1 MKHSMY
7 LVRTAQGWYQLRY
20 STTHEVLGCGTDVQ
34 VLLNTARKYVLKYR
48 KVQYF
53 NKAVHELTYRH
64 VPKEGEKIRREY
76 EYEHRDRYLNE
87 LLKSTIST
95 ALEDVKHDTPL
106 NRVKKRIKR
115 VVANIEPVEHPVTET
130 EPEPAYRRTMHKTV
144 VRLKPLHHN

>member
-7 LVRTAQGWYQLRY
+7 LVRTSQGWYQLRY

-53 NKAVHELTYRH
+53 NRVVHELTYRH

-87 LLKSTIST
+87 LLESTIST
-95 ALEDVKHDTPL
+95 ALEEVKHDTPL
-106 NRVKKRIKR
+106 NRIKKRIKR
-115 VVANIEPVEHPVTET
+115 VVASTEPVVQLVTET
-130 EPEPAYRRTMHKTV
+130 EPEPVHRRTTHKTIA
-144 VRLKPLHHN
+144 RLKPLHL

>member
-7 LVRTAQGWYQLRY
+7 LARTAQGWYQLRY

-53 NKAVHELTYRH
+53 NRAVHELTYRH
-64 VPKEGEKIRREY
+64 IPKEGEKIRREY

-87 LLKSTIST
+87 LLESTIST
-95 ALEDVKHDTPL
+95 ALEEVKHDTPL

-115 VVANIEPVEHPVTET
+115 VVASTEPVEHPVNTPVEH
-130 EPEPAYRRTMHKTV
+130 PVCRRSAHNTLS
-144 VRLKPLHHN
+144 RLKPLHRN

>member
-115 VVANIEPVEHPVTET
+115 VVANIEPIVHPVTET
-130 EPEPAYRRTMHKTV
+130 EPEPVYNRRTTHKTIA
-144 VRLKPLHHN
+144 RLKPLHL

>member
-7 LVRTAQGWYQLRY
+7 LVRTSQGWYQLRY

-53 NKAVHELTYRH
+53 NRAVQELTYRH

-87 LLKSTIST
+87 LLESTIST
-95 ALEDVKHDTPL
+95 ALEEVKHDTPL

-115 VVANIEPVEHPVTET
+115 VVASTTEPVEHPVTET
-130 EPEPAYRRTMHKTV
+130 EPVYRRTTHKTV
-144 VRLKPLHHN
+144 HLKPLHV

>member
-7 LVRTAQGWYQLRY
+7 LVRTSQGWYQLRY

-53 NKAVHELTYRH
+53 NRAVHELTYRH
-64 VPKEGEKIRREY
+64 IPKEGERIRREY

-87 LLKSTIST
+87 LLESTIST
-95 ALEDVKHDTPL
+95 ALEEVKHDTPL

-115 VVANIEPVEHPVTET
+115 VVASTEPIEHSVT
-130 EPEPAYRRTMHKTV
+130 EPEPVPVYRRTTHKTIA
-144 VRLKPLHHN
+144 RLKPLHL

>member
-20 STTHEVLGCGTDVQ
+20 STTHEVLGCGTDIQ

-53 NKAVHELTYRH
+53 NKAVHELTYRY

-95 ALEDVKHDTPL
+95 ALEDAKHDTPL

-115 VVANIEPVEHPVTET
+115 VVANTEPVEQSVTET
-130 EPEPAYRRTMHKTV
+130 EPEPVYRRTTHKTIA
-144 VRLKPLHHN
+144 RLKPLHHN